1 MRMTLAS
8 FRAQRGIS
16 LCSFSNLPPSQCSAS
31 NASLHLATR
40 PPAPERISAPGGF
53 LMPGEVK
60 FEARV
65 APLVLAHPL
74 AAFRLANSGSL
85 PHKRRFFGPFFGLDL
100 GSFALKNQ
108 FVFSVLKC

>member
-8 FRAQRGIS
+8 FRCGSRGRGIS
-16 LCSFSNLPPSQCSAS
+16 LCSFSNLPANQCSAS

-65 APLVLAHPL
+65 APLILAHPV
-74 AAFRLANSGSL
+74 APFDSQI
-85 PHKRRFFGPFFGLDL
+85 PVRFPIRGGFLTPF
-100 GSFALKNQ
+100 
-108 FVFSVLKC
+108 